1 MASGENVLWIV
12 AARNKRKATTVRVF
26 RTREAARVWRADKI
40 KRGLDVSRPTRAT
53 WGPEQ

>member
-12 AARNKRKATTVRVF
+12 ESTNKAGAVTRRVF
-26 RTREAARVWRADKI
+26 RTREAARMWRQ
-40 KRGLDVSRPTRAT
+40 RELDAGRTAAEPERAT